1 MAIGVS
7 GGNNPIDLSK
17 LFNAGVAPKNP
28 TEQVSSTE
36 TETPVDT
43 ASKAERLRA
52 EILGDVFKTAG
63 PNDVAKTAGASPIAS
78 SAIKFNETSGITATS
93 VPEPSSGEAIGWPV
107 RPFVTDGNTGVACG
121 HRQLLLAAK
130 MSQAAGLDKSDF
142 QVAKANAELEK
153 DNRLL
158 ASVG

>member
-43 ASKAERLRA
+43 ASKAKRLRA

-78 SAIKFNETSGITATS
+78 SAIKFNETSGITEVSALG
-93 VPEPSSGEAIGWPV
+93 EPSSVAAIGVPV
-107 RPFVTDGNTGVACG
+107 RPFVTDGNPEVAFG
-121 HRQLLLAAK
+121 NQQLLLAAK

-142 QVAKANAELEK
+142 QVATANAELEGY
-153 DNRLL
+153 NRLL
-158 ASVG
+158 VG